1 MRSLMHLRIR
11 GRLYMLVAIFALG
24 CTTIAGVLV
33 FLQSER
39 QMDTRVR
46 QLESL
51 VDASFGV
58 LDNMRA
64 FAQSGAMTEDE
75 AKKRALS
82 IIGTMKYGHNNSDY
96 YVVWNNNANIEMI
109 MTGGRKD
116 TIGSSQVD
124 QKDLTG
130 RYFQREMMR
139 DLQATGR
146 SVIHFLWTRPNSK
159 EPIGKTN
166 FAKIYQPWNMIVASG
181 VFDDD
186 LDAERNAMILQTG
199 SIALVLI
206 LILAGVTIWIARGI
220 SNPLA
225 KLRSVM
231 LDLAEN
237 RKPSEEVDT
246 KRNDEIGEMARAVAV
261 FQDSVSQRAILE
273 EKARTE
279 QSTRAERQA
288 RVDQLIAGFRSTI
301 GDVLKAVNANMSQL
315 DGTAKALSHVAK
327 EATAQANAASGAS
340 EQAATNVQSV
350 ASATEELGSSVE
362 EIGRQVGQANHVV
375 SEATALAERTNE
387 SVSSLADAAQKIGN
401 VVDLIRAIAEQTN
414 LLALNATIEAARA
427 GEAGKGFAVVAS
439 EVKSLASQ
447 TAKATEEIG
456 AQVSGIQGSTK
467 DAVEAIRTI
476 TATMGDIGRVTSV
489 IATTVE
495 QQTQA
500 TREISRNVALAAE
513 GSGTVASNVTKVNT
527 AITKAQESAND
538 VLGSSGELAETA
550 RRLQASVDG
559 FLVEVAA

>member
-1 MRSLMHLRIR
+1 MRSLMRLRIR

-24 CTTIAGVLV
+24 CAAIAGVLV
-33 FLQSER
+33 WLQSAR
-39 QMDTRVR
+39 QMETRVR

-51 VDASFGV
+51 VDAAFGV
-58 LDNMRA
+58 LDNNRA
-64 FAQSGAMTEDE
+64 LVESGAMSEDE

-82 IIGTMKYGHNNSDY
+82 IIGSMKYGNGDY
-96 YVVWNNNANIEMI
+96 YVVWNNNANVELI

-116 TIGSSQVD
+116 TIGKTQID
-124 QKDLTG
+124 QQDLAG
-130 RYFQREMMR
+130 KYFQRDMVR
-139 DLQATGR
+139 DLQATGK

-159 EPIGKTN
+159 EPVGKTN
-166 FAKIYQPWNMIVASG
+166 FAKIYKPWNMIVATG

-186 LDAERNAMILQTG
+186 MEAERNAMILQTG

-206 LILAGVTIWIARGI
+206 LILAAVTIWIARGI
-220 SNPLA
+220 SNPLG

-237 RKPSEEVDT
+237 RKPTEEIDI
-246 KRNDEIGEMARAVAV
+246 KRDDEIGEMARAVSV
-261 FQDSVSQRAILE
+261 FQDSVGQRAILE

-279 QSTRAERQA
+279 QATRAERQA
-288 RVDQLIAGFRSTI
+288 HVDKLIADFRSTI
-301 GDVLKAVNANMSQL
+301 GGVLQAVNTNMSQL

-327 EATAQANAASGAS
+327 EATAQASAASGAS
-340 EQAATNVQSV
+340 DQAAGNVQSV
-350 ASATEELGSSVE
+350 AAATEELGASVE
-362 EIGRQVGQANHVV
+362 EIGRQVGQANQVV
-375 SEATALAERTNE
+375 SEATALAGRTND

-467 DAVEAIRTI
+467 EAVEAIRTI
-476 TATMGDIGRVTSV
+476 TSTMDEIGRVTSV

-500 TREISRNVALAAE
+500 TREIARNVALAAE

-527 AITKAQESAND
+527 AIAKAQDSAND
-538 VLGSSGELAETA
+538 VLGSSSELAETA